1 MVSILHTL
9 SDSMNPIPEV
19 NPLNTLLLVLSLI
32 LATLSAWLFWQVR
45 LQKQA
50 IGTVMAES
58 YGPDNTREPE
68 LILTLRVRDPIAL
81 AKRESKSARML
92 ADRLPVI
99 VKRLVYQEV
108 MKELE
113 LELAEREIDVEMK
126 LEYR

>member
-1 MVSILHTL
+1 
-9 SDSMNPIPEV
+9 MNI
-19 NPLNTLLLVLSLI
+19 LLLVLSLI

-45 LQKQA
+45 RQQKS
-50 IGTVMAES
+50 IGKAMAES
-58 YGPDNTREPE
+58 YELDNTRDPE
-68 LILTLRVRDPIAL
+68 LMLTLQVRDPIAL

-92 ADRLPVI
+92 ADRLPVM

-113 LELAEREIDVEMK
+113 QELAQREIDVEMK

>member
-1 MVSILHTL
+1 M
-9 SDSMNPIPEV
+9 
-19 NPLNTLLLVLSLI
+19 NTLLLVLSLI

-45 LQKQA
+45 LQQRS
-50 IGTVMAES
+50 IGKAMAES
-58 YGPDNTREPE
+58 YGPDKTREPE
-68 LILTLRVRDPIAL
+68 LILTLRVKDPIAL

-92 ADRLPVI
+92 ADRLPVM

>member
-1 MVSILHTL
+1 
-9 SDSMNPIPEV
+9 MNA
-19 NPLNTLLLVLSLI
+19 LLLVLSLI
-32 LATLSAWLFWQVR
+32 LVTVSGWLCWQVHR
-45 LQKQA
+45 QKKIIA
-50 IGTVMAES
+50 EALTES
-58 YGPDNTREPE
+58 YGPDNTRDPE
-68 LILTLRVRDPIAL
+68 ILLTLRVRDPIAL

-92 ADRLPVI
+92 ADRLPVM

>member
-1 MVSILHTL
+1 MLHTL
-9 SDSMNPIPEV
+9 SDSMNPIPEI

-45 LQKQA
+45 LQKQT
-50 IGTVMAES
+50 ISTVIAES

-92 ADRLPVI
+92 ADRLPVM

>member
-1 MVSILHTL
+1 M
-9 SDSMNPIPEV
+9 
-19 NPLNTLLLVLSLI
+19 NTLLLVLSLI

-45 LQKQA
+45 LQQRS
-50 IGTVMAES
+50 IGKAMTES
-58 YGPDNTREPE
+58 YGPDSTREPE
-68 LILTLRVRDPIAL
+68 LILTLRVKDPIAL

-92 ADRLPVI
+92 ADRLPVM

-113 LELAEREIDVEMK
+113 LELAEREIDVEMR